1 MRIMKLS
8 NKTIMKR
15 DREEKTDL
23 QDLNLTYARGEGKQ
37 GYMEQTWVYVKIRGA
52 KTRDKIQ
59 TCKLQDFV
67 DNFSSV

>member
-37 GYMEQTWVYVKIRGA
+37 GYMEQT
-52 KTRDKIQ
+52 
-59 TCKLQDFV
+59 
-67 DNFSSV
+67 